1 MSKMPKMT
9 PVILSGGAGTR
20 LWPASRPSRPKQLI
34 SLVGPHTLLQATALR
49 IAEHGRFKPLLIVT
63 GSELG
68 PAVADQLS
76 DIGMEVGCFVLEPV
90 PRGTA
95 PAAAIA
101 ALMLVRE
108 DKDAIFALLPSDHAI
123 ADEGA
128 FAEAMTTGALAA
140 SRGGLVAFGIP
151 PTTPE
156 TGYGYIR
163 RGKSFP
169 EIAGCY
175 HLENFVEKPDKATAE
190 RYLATGE
197 YLWNSG
203 IFVLSARD
211 FLRELERLEPKIFHA
226 CERALRD
233 AVHNGKFVHID
244 EKALAAC
251 PSQSIDR
258 AVMERTDAAVVIPVD
273 LGWRDI
279 GAWAAVW
286 EIGEKDNSKN
296 VVFGDVDLTSVRGC
310 LIYNERNTPL
320 VVDGIHGSVI
330 ASTDTAMFVAEW
342 ARSAEIG
349 AHVPHLNTGS
359 QNLPISDASF
369 RIADGI
375 QIVKIGCPGV
385 EIFTTEGAVRI
396 VGSDGTPAV
405 QNEP

>member
-1 MSKMPKMT
+1 MPKMT

-20 LWPASRPSRPKQLI
+20 LWPASWSDRPKQLI
-34 SLVGPHTLLQATALR
+34 ALVGRHTLLQATALR
-49 IAEHGRFKPLLIVT
+49 ISEHAGSNPPLIVT
-63 GSELG
+63 SSELG
-68 PAVADQLS
+68 PAAAGQLS
-76 DIGMEVGCFVLEPV
+76 DIGVEAGRFVLEPV

-108 DKDAIFALLPSDHAI
+108 DPNAVFALLPSDHAI
-123 ADEGA
+123 ANEDA

-140 SRGGLVAFGIP
+140 SKGALVAFGIP
-151 PTTPE
+151 PTAPE
-156 TGYGYIR
+156 TGYGYLR
-163 RGKSFP
+163 RGNVFTGVN
-169 EIAGCY
+169 GCY
-175 HLENFVEKPDKATAE
+175 HLENFVEKPDRATAE
-190 RYLATGE
+190 RYLISGE

-203 IFVLSARD
+203 MFVLYARD
-211 FLRELERLEPKIFHA
+211 YLRELERLEPKIFHA
-226 CERALRD
+226 CERALAD

-258 AVMERTDAAVVIPVD
+258 AVMERTDAAAVIPVD

-286 EIGEKDNSKN
+286 EIGEKDNLKN
-296 VVFGDVDLTSVRGC
+296 VVFGDVDLTSVHAC

-330 ASTDTAMFVAEW
+330 ASTDTAVFVAEW
-342 ARSAEIG
+342 ARSAEID
-349 AHVPHLNTGS
+349 ALVPHLDTDS
-359 QNLPISDASF
+359 QNLPIIDASV
-369 RIADGI
+369 RMTDGLHV
-375 QIVKIGCPGV
+375 VKIGCPGV
-385 EIFTTEGAVRI
+385 EIIAAGGSVRI